1 MDLVDRLE
9 VKITQAEDL
18 ALIESSLPSPYVEVT
33 VGLDSKRTKPYP
45 ESANP
50 QWNAGTMIFNHILG
64 MRHSLEMGM
73 CILSPYNVCRQRSGS
88 DVDGYQAF

>member
-9 VKITQAEDL
+9 VKIIQAEDL
-18 ALIESSLPSPYVEVT
+18 ALLETSLPSPYVEAT

-50 QWNAGTMIFNHILG
+50 EWNAPTMIFNRILG
-64 MRHSLEMGM
+64 NAL
-73 CILSPYNVCRQRSGS
+73 IQVLYFQT
-88 DVDGYQAF
+88 